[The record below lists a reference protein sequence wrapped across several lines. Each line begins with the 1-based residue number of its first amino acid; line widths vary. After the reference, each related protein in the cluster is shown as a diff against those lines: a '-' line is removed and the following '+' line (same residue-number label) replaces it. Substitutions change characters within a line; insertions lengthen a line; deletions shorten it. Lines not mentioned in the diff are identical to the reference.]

1 MYWNNPIVKI
11 TNLIQP
17 SIDHRLFYCNNFPI
31 NQIQSQQ
38 TLLQLCKMA
47 NYRLDHYAKN
57 EFIKDINSHDF
68 VSNIVKINSM
78 VNTIKEFGCVKP
90 MLLQYHRSMPM
101 ITGTGDSRLKA
112 IECITE
118 ITTVPAIIST
128 HQKYSHLFAHYAAI
142 YTIDQLRYVCNV
154 DFSTDFYARF
164 TDEFA
169 DYGIDW
175 IEYNVNKVVVP
186 STEWCLTAIQNYI
199 NAQSST
205 FRFTVDW
212 FKHLVNWDDY
222 KN

>member
-1 MYWNNPIVKI
+1 
-11 TNLIQP
+11 
-17 SIDHRLFYCNNFPI
+17 
-31 NQIQSQQ
+31 
-38 TLLQLCKMA
+38 
-47 NYRLDHYAKN
+47 
-57 EFIKDINSHDF
+57 
-68 VSNIVKINSM
+68 
-78 VNTIKEFGCVKP
+78 

-212 FKHLVNWDDY
+212 FKHLVNWQLY
-222 KN
+222 S